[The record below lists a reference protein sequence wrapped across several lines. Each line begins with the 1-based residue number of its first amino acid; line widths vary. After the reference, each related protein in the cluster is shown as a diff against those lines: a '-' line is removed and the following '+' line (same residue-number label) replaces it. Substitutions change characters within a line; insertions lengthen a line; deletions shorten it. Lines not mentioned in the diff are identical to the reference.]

1 MSFRSFERK
10 DIFSE
15 KGPPEGIR
23 RASCGLV
30 TAAAAAVV
38 VVVAAVV
45 AAAIAAPVHAAAPA
59 TVAEQQDQDDDPP
72 NVAAEASVITAHKFP
87 SDCFSGFS

>member
-10 DIFSE
+10 DIFYE

-30 TAAAAAVV
+30 TAAAAAAV
-38 VVVAAVV
+38 VVVAAAV
-45 AAAIAAPVHAAAPA
+45 AAPVHAAAPA
-59 TVAEQQDQDDDPP
+59 AVAEQQDQDDDPP
-72 NVAAEASVITAHKFP
+72 NVAAAEASVITAHKFP
-87 SDCFSGFS
+87 SDCFTGFS

>member
-10 DIFSE
+10 DIFYE

-30 TAAAAAVV
+30 TAAAAVV
-38 VVVAAVV
+38 IAAVV

-59 TVAEQQDQDDDPP
+59 AVAEQQDQDDDPP
-72 NVAAEASVITAHKFP
+72 NVAAAEASVITAHKFP
-87 SDCFSGFS
+87 SDCFTGFS